1 MLAQRVSKAGAIL
14 RTCCPS
20 LMVWK
25 LIDWGE
31 PGSRDEV
38 AGVLKMKGSG
48 ASLSQNERMNMH
60 DVR

>member
-1 MLAQRVSKAGAIL
+1 
-14 RTCCPS
+14 
-20 LMVWK
+20 MVWK
-25 LIDWGE
+25 LLDWGE